1 MISLK
6 PGRTWNGA
14 CRPRYSLDCVWAAS
28 RDPLPTFPQVN
39 CEVFRDTGVSWIVQD
54 GRRRSNGLGLALAPK
69 QLGCSDNSINR
80 SESRS
85 MPEAAP
91 LDNQDRGCQAKDS
104 PCPPVIS
111 AQTRHSRKVVN
122 HDGQHAVI
130 EHFDKEIL
138 DGRLVGAHG
147 KRKVTGTDDDRV
159 IGAGFSGLLGKGD
172 GVLGRAATGTNEKG
186 HVGVRRVV
194 ESFSGG
200 TDHLR
205 SFFIHQVGGYIGE
218 QEEDL
223 FQLDAI

>member
-1 MISLK
+1 MSTEVLLGLCVSGESGSLADISTCQL
-6 PGRTWNGA
+6 W
-14 CRPRYSLDCVWAAS
+14 
-28 RDPLPTFPQVN
+28 
-39 CEVFRDTGVSWIVQD
+39 GVSWDMVSGIAQD

-91 LDNQDRGCQAKDS
+91 LNNQGQGCQAMEL
-104 PCPPVIS
+104 PCAPGTP
-111 AQTRHSRKVVN
+111 AHTRYSRKVVN

-159 IGAGFSGLLGKGD
+159 IGAGFFGLFGEGD
-172 GVLGRAATGTNEKG
+172 GVLGRAAAGTNEKG

-194 ESFSGG
+194 ESFSSG
-200 TDHLR
+200 TDDLR